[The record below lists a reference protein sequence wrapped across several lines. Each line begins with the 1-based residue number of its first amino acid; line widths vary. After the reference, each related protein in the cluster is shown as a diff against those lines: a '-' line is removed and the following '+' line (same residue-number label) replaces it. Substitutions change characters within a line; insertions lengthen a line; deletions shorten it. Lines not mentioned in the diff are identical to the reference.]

1 MSMQA
6 WPALVP
12 SRIPPSG
19 IGCLCA
25 QTRMPRPRSMTLR
38 LPWMAPALTMDG
50 AGAGNVHAIY
60 FCNNNKPNL
69 KNGSNLT
76 IKNYK
81 QDVLEWDGGDG
92 GCNVNIEGGS
102 THTSDH
108 CRSGFTGTFI
118 VTVGNSTVTANN
130 KQRSHRHHLHWQGRV
145 QERKCSDF
153 WYQGHALLERR
164 QGAAACRW
172 LDVQ

>member
-1 MSMQA
+1 MNN
-6 WPALVP
+6 
-12 SRIPPSG
+12 
-19 IGCLCA
+19 
-25 QTRMPRPRSMTLR
+25 RPRHTFCPIGPNKDASLTLDD
-38 LPWMAPALTMDG
+38 ATLTMDG

-60 FCNNNKPNL
+60 FCKNNKLNL

-76 IKNYK
+76 IKNHK
-81 QDVLEWDGGDG
+81 QDALEWDGGDG
-92 GCNVNIEGGS
+92 GYNVNIEGGS